1 MKKLKQEENQV
12 KILFAGTILVLLCV
26 VLPLFLIARYN
37 FQSVDDIGY
46 AVSAENVWQETHSVW
61 RVFARQAA
69 YAKEYWEIWQGTFA
83 AEWFTTSMMGIF
95 IKDAYYMGTY
105 LSLGGFVLSELLLF
119 MVLLK
124 KVLGADTF
132 RAGITAISV
141 LCLQILLV
149 PVPAEAYF
157 WFCGAVLYTVSY
169 NEAILL
175 CTLLVLLYQN
185 RGKVWQ
191 KCLLMAGICLLSLL
205 VAGGTYVTL
214 MGMLLVYFFLVVL
227 YWYRKNPNRWLATAG
242 LLLYLAVAGLNVLAP
257 GNQKRLTSAGAE
269 QMSAIGAILRSLW
282 EAALYIAKNTMLPSV
297 ILALLFVPLFLKIV
311 KKKNYQYP
319 LPLLVTLIS
328 FGVFAAQFT
337 PNLYTLG
344 ITGAGRIQNV
354 YRWTFYIWLYGN
366 ELYWI
371 GWLVRKKKVYESN
384 TNTTAGYL
392 LPGWVLGAVLLALAL
407 YVWGGDT
414 LSSVSAAYSLH
425 RGEAQSYYA
434 EYQERL
440 AVLEDE
446 TVTDAVFKPYTFIPY
461 VLYFGDITDKPED
474 WVNQSVANYYGKNS
488 VVLQK

>member
-1 MKKLKQEENQV
+1 MEGFCKT
-12 KILFAGTILVLLCV
+12 G
-26 VLPLFLIARYN
+26 
-37 FQSVDDIGY
+37 
-46 AVSAENVWQETHSVW
+46 
-61 RVFARQAA
+61 A

-185 RGKVWQ
+185 RGKIWQ

-214 MGMLLVYFFLVVL
+214 MGMFLVYFFLVVL

-242 LLLYLAVAGLNVLAP
+242 FLLYLAVTGLNVLAP

-319 LPLLVTLIS
+319 CLFWLRLSALEFLQRSLRRICIRWELPEQAES
-328 FGVFAAQFT
+328 RM
-337 PNLYTLG
+337 YT
-344 ITGAGRIQNV
+344 AGRSISGCMAMSC
-354 YRWTFYIWLYGN
+354 TGLA
-366 ELYWI
+366 
-371 GWLVRKKKVYESN
+371 GW
-384 TNTTAGYL
+384 
-392 LPGWVLGAVLLALAL
+392 
-407 YVWGGDT
+407 
-414 LSSVSAAYSLH
+414 
-425 RGEAQSYYA
+425 
-434 EYQERL
+434 
-440 AVLEDE
+440 
-446 TVTDAVFKPYTFIPY
+446 
-461 VLYFGDITDKPED
+461 
-474 WVNQSVANYYGKNS
+474 
-488 VVLQK
+488 

>member
-1 MKKLKQEENQV
+1 MDKLKREENQV

-37 FQSVDDIGY
+37 FQSVDDIGF
-46 AVSAENVWQETHSVW
+46 SGPAESIWQETHSVYQVFIGQIPHTIDYW
-61 RVFARQAA
+61 R
-69 YAKEYWEIWQGTFA
+69 EWQGNFSVG
-83 AEWFTTSMMGIF
+83 WFTTSMMGIF

-105 LSLGGFVLSELLLF
+105 LSLGGFVLSGLLLF

-132 RAGITAISV
+132 RAGIIAISV
-141 LCLQILLV
+141 LCMQILLV

-157 WFCGAVLYTVSY
+157 WFCGAVTYTGAYS
-169 NEAILL
+169 AALL
-175 CTLLVLLYQN
+175 LTLFLVLLYLES
-185 RGKVWQ
+185 GKRR
-191 KCLLMAGICLLSLL
+191 KRFMLMLGIMLLSLF

-214 MGMLLVYFFLVVL
+214 MGMFLVYFFLVVL

-384 TNTTAGYL
+384 TNTTEGYL
-392 LPGWVLGAVLLALAL
+392 LPGWMLGAVLLALAL

-474 WVNQSVANYYGKNS
+474 WVNQAVANYYGKNS